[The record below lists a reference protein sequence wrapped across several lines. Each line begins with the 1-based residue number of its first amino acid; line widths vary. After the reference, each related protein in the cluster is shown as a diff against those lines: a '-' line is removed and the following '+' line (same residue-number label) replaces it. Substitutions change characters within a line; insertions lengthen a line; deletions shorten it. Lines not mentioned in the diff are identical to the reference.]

1 MQAAS
6 QKYKEVMKDQFR
18 NTLSHL
24 RVTIGLINHE
34 AQSGAVV
41 PEQENYTYYSSF
53 KMPFDNYDVSEL
65 YATCDQDY
73 TTVDGSM
80 YFLPRN
86 RDDCVLNQGL
96 VSENLLGPIEI
107 RFRVPMDIKGLTIEF
122 GKAYPVDFVIES
134 DHYTLEIS
142 GNANGHFVTE
152 EIFENATYLKITPT
166 SIVNGQSRFRICKIT
181 MGIGVYFDNRKILSA
196 TKKEH
201 ISPIT
206 EELPTLDFEL
216 TVDNKDRAYDI
227 ENDESTVNFLEIG
240 QEISILY
247 GQELH
252 DGTIEWIPGATA
264 YLREW
269 SADDED
275 MRFSATDRFE
285 DLGGTYYK
293 GLYREEGIS
302 LYDLAIDVM
311 NDAGVDS
318 RTYWIDPYLKD
329 VIVKNPLPVVTHKE
343 ALQLIANAG
352 RCVLS
357 QDRTGNIL
365 IKSSFIPNM
374 YASSDNETYFSNV
387 ETILEQTAK
396 QSYAM
401 ASEDYTKANATQYF
415 IPRDA
420 GESVYLDTGYISE
433 AVSDGSGVFEIN
445 PTVEISLESAFKC
458 FGLTLSFGE
467 NHPEEVVFHS
477 YLNGVLQEDYAVTGL
492 SKTTLVSHEF
502 PEFDVLQMEF
512 TKGHPNNRV
521 ILEWITFGDSTD
533 YELSYGMEL
542 TKTPRGTQLPK
553 VMDLQMLRTIYSKSE
568 DIVELTREMVEV
580 GSSDDRFT
588 FYFNNPSYEISCA
601 IEDAQEGQEIEIVE
615 SSSYYAT
622 VSISGVAGPCEVV
635 ISGKEYA
642 VTQSK
647 ITKQLNTTGSHA
659 TWENPLV
666 SDSGHASDL
675 ADWVGDYLKS
685 DREYSLDYRGEPR
698 IDTNDILFLENKYVP
713 DMLVR
718 VSDHTL
724 KFNGALSGS
733 ITARRDMSN
742 VAAAKN

>member
-1 MQAAS
+1 M
-6 QKYKEVMKDQFR
+6 
-18 NTLSHL
+18 
-24 RVTIGLINHE
+24 
-34 AQSGAVV
+34 
-41 PEQENYTYYSSF
+41 
-53 KMPFDNYDVSEL
+53 
-65 YATCDQDY
+65 
-73 TTVDGSM
+73 
-80 YFLPRN
+80 
-86 RDDCVLNQGL
+86 
-96 VSENLLGPIEI
+96 
-107 RFRVPMDIKGLTIEF
+107 
-122 GKAYPVDFVIES
+122 
-134 DHYTLEIS
+134 
-142 GNANGHFVTE
+142 
-152 EIFENATYLKITPT
+152 
-166 SIVNGQSRFRICKIT
+166 
-181 MGIGVYFDNRKILSA
+181 
-196 TKKEH
+196 
-201 ISPIT
+201 
-206 EELPTLDFEL
+206 
-216 TVDNKDRAYDI
+216 
-227 ENDESTVNFLEIG
+227 
-240 QEISILY
+240 
-247 GQELH
+247 
-252 DGTIEWIPGATA
+252 
-264 YLREW
+264 
-269 SADDED
+269 
-275 MRFSATDRFE
+275 
-285 DLGGTYYK
+285 
-293 GLYREEGIS
+293 
-302 LYDLAIDVM
+302 
-311 NDAGVDS
+311 
-318 RTYWIDPYLKD
+318 
-329 VIVKNPLPVVTHKE
+329 
-343 ALQLIANAG
+343 
-352 RCVLS
+352 
-357 QDRTGNIL
+357 
-365 IKSSFIPNM
+365 
-374 YASSDNETYFSNV
+374 
-387 ETILEQTAK
+387 
-396 QSYAM
+396 
-401 ASEDYTKANATQYF
+401 
-415 IPRDA
+415 
-420 GESVYLDTGYISE
+420 
-433 AVSDGSGVFEIN
+433 
-445 PTVEISLESAFKC
+445 
-458 FGLTLSFGE
+458 
-467 NHPEEVVFHS
+467 
-477 YLNGVLQEDYAVTGL
+477 TGL

-533 YELSYGMEL
+533 YELSYGVEL

-622 VSISGVAGPCEVV
+622 VSISGVAGPCEVI